1 VAKRHLRKLQYLSE
15 VIHNYD
21 RGADGREPSADL
33 FQPPSSTALS
43 AGDYHIDV
51 SEAKLSDRPFSEEL
65 DDADINTWIHK
76 VLAHGADLNPGVCPH
91 PLEGRGLRCARSMPW
106 GVTLP
111 EDAARWEVSH
121 ALNTKLQV
129 QKQRRHA

>member
-51 SEAKLSDRPFSEEL
+51 SEAKLFDRPFSEEL

-76 VLAHGADLNPGVCPH
+76 VLAHGADLNPGVCPIH
-91 PLEGRGLRCARSMPW
+91 LREGVSGALAACHGGLPCPRTRRG
-106 GVTLP
+106 G
-111 EDAARWEVSH
+111 
-121 ALNTKLQV
+121 K
-129 QKQRRHA
+129 